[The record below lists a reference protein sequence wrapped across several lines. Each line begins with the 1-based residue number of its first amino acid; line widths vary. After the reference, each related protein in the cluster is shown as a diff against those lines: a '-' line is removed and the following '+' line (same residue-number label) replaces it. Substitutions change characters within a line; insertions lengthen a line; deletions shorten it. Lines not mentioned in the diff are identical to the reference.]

1 MQRMTSAD
9 RRYQILAIAAEEFA
23 RTGLHGTSAETI
35 ARRADIS
42 QPYIYRLF
50 GTKKELFRLV
60 VADAFDEMTSGIVAA
75 AGELRGEAALT
86 VIADEYR
93 RLLAD
98 RTRLLLQMQGFAACD
113 DDAVR
118 ETVRSAFGT
127 HWHTVAGI
135 TGLDPVRMKIFI
147 ALGMLLNDVA
157 AMDVGDLNADWA
169 RASLDQ
175 VPVAFFRD
183 RADDDS
189 GSAESQGAA
198 SDDPRP

>member
-1 MQRMTSAD
+1 MQRMTGLE
-9 RRYQILAIAAEEFA
+9 RRAQILAIAAKEFA

-60 VADAFDEMTSGIVAA
+60 VAEAFEEMTRGIVAA
-75 AGELRGEAALT
+75 AGDLRGEAALA
-86 VIADEYR
+86 VMAEEYR

-98 RTRLLLQMQGFAACD
+98 RTRLLLQMQGFAACG

-118 ETVRSAFGT
+118 ETVRAAFGR
-127 HWHTVAGI
+127 HWDAVAAI
-135 TGLDPVRMKIFI
+135 TGLDPVRMKVYI
-147 ALGMLLNDVA
+147 ALGMLLNDAA
-157 AMDVGDLNADWA
+157 AMDLANVDTDWA

-175 VPVAFFRD
+175 VPVEFFR
-183 RADDDS
+183 
-189 GSAESQGAA
+189 
-198 SDDPRP
+198 